1 MKQFYKN
8 YSKLSSSIK
17 IEKTNKLSNLSFRDS
32 ETVVTSILEKIIS
45 LSMSEI
51 YKSMIDKN
59 ISSFC
64 LLEIRKKID
73 TIISLQFINHDSD
86 DLIQRKILKN
96 KSQKIILKESSKNN
110 NNILLFLKDE
120 KNNGQLSKSQ
130 IIPKYELISNSNDYK
145 SNCYKNKKRKK
156 NNFIVVKNK
165 KRKLMLE
172 EENNI
177 KNFWDSILQPKNS
190 KIDRGASTKINIDNK
205 LFKGK
210 ILEYIQEDIKEENQE
225 KIDIKQMELNSKQEN
240 KIKKLKMKNLKEEK
254 PKKEKNNELIL
265 VDLPSFDI
273 ELGKIVSNEDNESIK
288 LLRKEYESELALKK
302 EKEEREKKLKRQ
314 KNIIVNEEEINGKK
328 MNSDMASNISK
339 IKHIKIENLITEFK
353 SIKSHL
359 KEIGKITEANIEA
372 QTQKDNNSNNLK
384 IEINENPIYQFD
396 EPKSERNRK
405 KYRHQT
411 NNNSIYNK
419 KNKNEKIKENEMIE
433 RNGAKYASGSN
444 YDLIK
449 LECGVNLVENRKK
462 KSGGK
467 NYFEKY
473 GRFSYELYQ
482 DKLYNTTSENF
493 LKNEYKGIINN
504 PLKENKNI
512 NNNDTNEKKKNN
524 KIKKELISDKVLIR
538 EKSDFDAKYENT
550 DKHLNTKTRNLEI
563 VMNNLDLMKE
573 FQLNI
578 DKENKNMKNTKYNF
592 FKTKINKISK
602 KNKNAL
608 NEINNFNKAVM
619 KNDFWGEPNNLN
631 KKEDIFQKQPIHHNS
646 KYNMRFPIIKYQRE
660 RLPPLSL
667 NKNRQFNMAKTKRN
681 ISFEIMKIKN
691 LSKDNIYINENKS
704 FYI

>member
-8 YSKLSSSIK
+8 YSKLSSSKK
-17 IEKTNKLSNLSFRDS
+17 IEKTNKLTNLSLRES

-51 YKSMIDKN
+51 YKSMIEKY

-73 TIISLQFINHDSD
+73 TIISIQFINHDSD
-86 DLIQRKILKN
+86 DLMQRKILKN
-96 KSQKIILKESSKNN
+96 KSQKIILNESSENN
-110 NNILLFLKDE
+110 NNMLLFIRGE
-120 KNNGQLSKSQ
+120 KNNLKFSKSQ
-130 IIPKYELISNSNDYK
+130 IIPKYELISDSNEHK
-145 SNCYKNKKRKK
+145 SNLYKNKRKNK
-156 NNFIVVKNK
+156 FIVVKNK
-165 KRKLMLE
+165 NRNLMLE
-172 EENNI
+172 EEENSI
-177 KNFWDSILQPKNS
+177 KNFWDSVLQPKNS

-225 KIDIKQMELNSKQEN
+225 KIDIKQMELNSIKEN
-240 KIKKLKMKNLKEEK
+240 KIKSFKMKNLKEEK

-273 ELGKIVSNEDNESIK
+273 ELGKIFPNEDNESIK
-288 LLRKEYESELALKK
+288 LLRKEYENELALKK
-302 EKEEREKKLKRQ
+302 EKEEREKKLKKQR
-314 KNIIVNEEEINGKK
+314 NIIVNEEEINGKK
-328 MNSDMASNISK
+328 MNSDKVSNISK
-339 IKHIKIENLITEFK
+339 IKPIKIENLITEFK

-359 KEIGKITEANIEA
+359 KEIGKITEANVEA
-372 QTQKDNNSNNLK
+372 QNQKGNNSNNLK

-396 EPKSERNRK
+396 EPKTERNRK
-405 KYRHQT
+405 KYNHQT

-419 KNKNEKIKENEMIE
+419 KNKNEKMKESEMIE
-433 RNGAKYASGSN
+433 KNGAKYASGSN

-493 LKNEYKGIINN
+493 LKNEYKEILNN
-504 PLKENKNI
+504 PFKENKNKNI
-512 NNNDTNEKKKNN
+512 NDTNEKKKNN
-524 KIKKELISDKVLIR
+524 KIKKQLISDKVLIR
-538 EKSDFDAKYENT
+538 EKSDYDAKYENT

-578 DKENKNMKNTKYNF
+578 DIENKNMKNTKYNF
-592 FKTKINKISK
+592 FKTKINKSSK
-602 KNKNAL
+602 KNKNNL
-608 NEINNFNKAVM
+608 IEINNFNKEVM
-619 KNDFWGEPNNLN
+619 KNNLWGEPNNLN
-631 KKEDIFQKQPIHHNS
+631 KKEDIFQKQAIHHNL
-646 KYNMRFPIIKYQRE
+646 KYNIRFPIIKYQRQ

-667 NKNRQFNMAKTKRN
+667 NKNHQYNISKTKRN
-681 ISFEIMKIKN
+681 ISFEMMKIKN
-691 LSKDNIYINENKS
+691 LSKDNIYINDNKS